1 MGGQVSYAKY
11 WISLTDY
18 FGMDSKIDS
27 WLDFVTDSKAQG
39 WLLDL
44 KSAKQAEGRLVEEL
58 LWGMTIPY
66 NPLLSFPCS
75 NDIIVFS
82 KLWDA

>member
-27 WLDFVTDSKAQG
+27 WLDFVTDSKAKADYWTLNLQNK
-39 WLLDL
+39 L
-44 KSAKQAEGRLVEEL
+44 KEDWWRSCYEAWPSR
-58 LWGMTIPY
+58 TIH
-66 NPLLSFPCS
+66 C
-75 NDIIVFS
+75 
-82 KLWDA
+82 